1 MVSAIQVEEGPRL
14 FDTTFGF
21 FYKAKNTNI
30 KVVFVEKA
38 SNTQHVQFDMLE
50 NPPNNE
56 IDTTSS
62 WKYFSKN
69 LSDVSFL
76 TTAWSANTKLEWQV
90 IFTSISYRFVKF
102 ITICFIAE
110 SSKNIRSFLLSDCS
124 LI

>member
-1 MVSAIQVEEGPRL
+1 MLFLILLDILAGPTANTNYALVSAIQLEEGPRL

-76 TTAWSANTKLEWQV
+76 TTAWGANTKLEWQV
-90 IFTSISYRFVKF
+90 IFSSI
-102 ITICFIAE
+102 
-110 SSKNIRSFLLSDCS
+110 
-124 LI
+124 

>member
-50 NPPNNE
+50 NPLNNE

-90 IFTSISYRFVKF
+90 IFLSIS
-102 ITICFIAE
+102 
-110 SSKNIRSFLLSDCS
+110 
-124 LI
+124 